1 MMNNNEIMYVFDK
14 KNTTIGK
21 DVIVVKDGCE
31 IEERE
36 DALVLHYADN
46 FEQYITYS
54 LPNKT
59 RKPIRNMSLEDN
71 YKILDKVHWGT
82 LSFSIDDLPYSV
94 GVNHIIVNNKI
105 YFHSAKQGFKLKGM
119 GKRACYFVVDDLGG
133 GKTAPTHSYES
144 VYMVG
149 NLKEVT
155 DFDTKKAA
163 LLEIVAHLAPHHPYN
178 DAMVGNTFIFEL
190 ELEYMIGKS
199 HIY

>member
-1 MMNNNEIMYVFDK
+1 MNNKDVMYVFDV

-21 DVIVVKDGCE
+21 DVVVVKDGCE

-36 DALVLHYADN
+36 NALVLHYADN

-59 RKPIRNMSLEDN
+59 RKPIRNMTSVEC

-82 LSFSIDDLPYSV
+82 LSLSIDDLPYSV
-94 GVNHIIVNNKI
+94 GLNHIVVDKKI
-105 YFHSAKQGFKLKGM
+105 YFHCAKQGFKLSGV
-119 GKRACYFVVDDLGG
+119 GNRASFFVVDDLGG

-144 VYMVG
+144 VYMIG
-149 NLKEVT
+149 KLKEVS

-178 DAMVGNTFIFEL
+178 DAMVDNTCILEL
-190 ELEYMIGKS
+190 ELEYMIGKT

>member
-1 MMNNNEIMYVFDK
+1 MNNKDVMYVFDA

-21 DVIVVKDGCE
+21 DVIVVKDGSE

-54 LPNKT
+54 LPAKT
-59 RKPIRNMSLEDN
+59 RKPIRNMSSEEC
-71 YKILDKVHWGT
+71 YHILDKVHWGT
-82 LSFSIDDLPYSV
+82 IAFDLDGLPYSV
-94 GVNHIIVNNKI
+94 GLNHIIVDKKI
-105 YFHSAKQGFKLKGM
+105 YFHSAKQGFKLNGV
-119 GKRACYFVVDDLGG
+119 GKRASFFVVDDLGG

-178 DAMVGNTFIFEL
+178 DSMVGNTCILEL